1 MMQSLYGVW
10 LGDVF
15 FCFSGET
22 SEPRVD
28 AWTHVVRRLNFG
40 DGGRLFQPAALRLA
54 ELRWPNPMRNAAEA
68 KGTKRRQLLGRT
80 LEGLAIS
87 PKDTFKLLLH
97 WDDSIL
103 TAAGIQAGEEI
114 RYWIKAAQFTQELL
128 LRGEIAPSAEFAAK
142 TGARRRTGQETLTGV
157 WRPRLSQEADV
168 ERFRELAEAMP
179 PIGLS
184 APGAYAS
191 SEPESREEAGA
202 AVLFSFMSGMIHAVV
217 TGELEGMDSDLSRY
231 RTPFRRGSS
240 PPAELWWNSLI
251 SMFRPVTVQGPTE
264 EMAEL
269 IETLREAGGT
279 GMPVIGSEETA
290 PAEGEL
296 KLVLRLEPPLGE
308 HETLWGITFWADSA
322 QEAGLRLPARTIWAH
337 PDRDLDRGKVCYV
350 SAAEQLLMALG
361 QASELAPELEIAL
374 LQPRPEGIKL
384 EQQSFF
390 EFLTHAVP
398 RLQKAGITVLMP
410 SRWSRAGRRKAGLR
424 LQMLNRGNERAPGA
438 PNALGMEQLVAFKAE
453 PMLDGK
459 PVTAEE
465 LAALAEASVPYVMF
479 RGEWIEVDTKE
490 IRQVLRY
497 MKKEEEQ
504 YMPLSEWLHL
514 AAEEGEDAAWKGL
527 SVFGAESEGLLSFLL
542 DGQVLRSIEPRQVPA
557 ELHGEL
563 RPYQERG
570 YQWLSAMRELGF
582 GVCLADDMGLGKTI
596 QVITCLLDLKHEEQ
610 QAAAEEAR
618 ENEMYGSG
626 DPSESGEIVS
636 AEAVNLPALIVCP
649 TSLLGNWQRELKRFA
664 PNLSLYIHHGG
675 QRLHGSAFQAEA
687 QAHDIVL
694 TTYHLAGR
702 DGPDLASLHWS
713 TVVLD
718 EAQYIKN
725 YRTKQ
730 AQSVMRL
737 SAPHRIAMTGTPVEN
752 RLSELWSIFQFLN
765 PGYLGT
771 ASSFRQRYTGMG
783 TSEENSTSLREL
795 HRLVSPFMLRR
806 LKSDPDIRKDLPEK
820 LELKSYCSLTPEQ
833 TILYQRVVDDLM
845 GGLDGRN
852 GIARKGIV
860 LSSLTKLKQICDH
873 PVLADSSR
881 KDHAKVEASGK
892 MERLL
897 ELVDA
902 IRDNGESALIFTQY
916 VAMGELLVSRLTQRY
931 EEEPYFLHG
940 GVSKAQ
946 RDEMV
951 ETFQKGEGPSLFVLS
966 LRAGGVGLNLTR
978 ASHVIHYDRW
988 WNPAVENQATDR
1000 VFRIGQNRNVQVHKL
1015 ICQGTLEERID
1026 ELIESKKALS
1036 EQVVGSGE
1044 NWLTEMSDDELRGL
1058 ISLQGET
1065 WL

>member
-68 KGTKRRQLLGRT
+68 KSTKRRQLLGRT

-103 TAAGIQAGEEI
+103 KAAGIQAGEEI

-240 PPAELWWNSLI
+240 PAAELWWNSLI

-308 HETLWGITFWADSA
+308 HETLWGITFWVDSA

-337 PDRDLDRGKVCYV
+337 PDRDLDRGKVRYV

-374 LQPRPEGIKL
+374 LQPRPEGMKL

-410 SRWSRAGRRKAGLR
+410 SRWSRAGRRRAGLR
-424 LQMLNRGNERAPGA
+424 LQMLNRGTERAPGA

-610 QAAAEEAR
+610 QAAVEEAR

-626 DPSESGEIVS
+626 DPSESGEIVP

>member
-240 PPAELWWNSLI
+240 PAAELWWNSLI

-337 PDRDLDRGKVCYV
+337 PDRDLDRGKVRYV

-626 DPSESGEIVS
+626 DPSESGEIVP

>member
-1 MMQSLYGVW
+1 M
-10 LGDVF
+10 
-15 FCFSGET
+15 
-22 SEPRVD
+22 
-28 AWTHVVRRLNFG
+28 
-40 DGGRLFQPAALRLA
+40 
-54 ELRWPNPMRNAAEA
+54 
-68 KGTKRRQLLGRT
+68 
-80 LEGLAIS
+80 
-87 PKDTFKLLLH
+87 
-97 WDDSIL
+97 
-103 TAAGIQAGEEI
+103 
-114 RYWIKAAQFTQELL
+114 
-128 LRGEIAPSAEFAAK
+128 
-142 TGARRRTGQETLTGV
+142 
-157 WRPRLSQEADV
+157 
-168 ERFRELAEAMP
+168 
-179 PIGLS
+179 
-184 APGAYAS
+184 
-191 SEPESREEAGA
+191 
-202 AVLFSFMSGMIHAVV
+202 
-217 TGELEGMDSDLSRY
+217 
-231 RTPFRRGSS
+231 
-240 PPAELWWNSLI
+240 
-251 SMFRPVTVQGPTE
+251 
-264 EMAEL
+264 
-269 IETLREAGGT
+269 
-279 GMPVIGSEETA
+279 
-290 PAEGEL
+290 
-296 KLVLRLEPPLGE
+296 
-308 HETLWGITFWADSA
+308 
-322 QEAGLRLPARTIWAH
+322 
-337 PDRDLDRGKVCYV
+337 
-350 SAAEQLLMALG
+350 
-361 QASELAPELEIAL
+361 
-374 LQPRPEGIKL
+374 
-384 EQQSFF
+384 
-390 EFLTHAVP
+390 
-398 RLQKAGITVLMP
+398 
-410 SRWSRAGRRKAGLR
+410 
-424 LQMLNRGNERAPGA
+424 
-438 PNALGMEQLVAFKAE
+438 
-453 PMLDGK
+453 
-459 PVTAEE
+459 
-465 LAALAEASVPYVMF
+465 
-479 RGEWIEVDTKE
+479 
-490 IRQVLRY
+490 
-497 MKKEEEQ
+497 
-504 YMPLSEWLHL
+504 
-514 AAEEGEDAAWKGL
+514 
-527 SVFGAESEGLLSFLL
+527 
-542 DGQVLRSIEPRQVPA
+542 
-557 ELHGEL
+557 
-563 RPYQERG
+563 
-570 YQWLSAMRELGF
+570 
-582 GVCLADDMGLGKTI
+582 
-596 QVITCLLDLKHEEQ
+596 
-610 QAAAEEAR
+610 
-618 ENEMYGSG
+618 
-626 DPSESGEIVS
+626 
-636 AEAVNLPALIVCP
+636 
-649 TSLLGNWQRELKRFA
+649 
-664 PNLSLYIHHGG
+664 
-675 QRLHGSAFQAEA
+675 
-687 QAHDIVL
+687 L